1 MALLSTFAVI
11 AYSLVTVMYFE
22 PLRDGTF
29 KLIDLGNMQGLV
41 SIPSFHTVLAILL
54 SHAMRRTRVAAVFW
68 VLNAWMIVSTPLRQP
83 LPGRHYRG
91 GADRH
96 RRDCL
101 VGKGGAE
108 KLMPAKHAGFLHRPL
123 TH

>member
-68 VLNAWMIVSTPLRQP
+68 VLNAWMIVSTPRY
-83 LPGRHYRG
+83 GSHYLVDIIA
-91 GADRH
+91 GA
-96 RRDCL
+96 L
-101 VGKGGAE
+101 TAIAAIVLWE
-108 KLMPAKHAGFLHRPL
+108 KAVLKN
-123 TH
+123 